1 MSPQPKLFDT
11 HAHLHDPWIGDD
23 LPDVMARASDA
34 GVDRIVTIGCSLEDS
49 RNAIA
54 VAEQYDN
61 VWATLGVHPH
71 DAKDWDDATAD
82 HFRRLAES
90 EQVVA
95 IGEIGLDFYRN
106 LSPHPDQYRAFEAQ
120 LALADELEL
129 PVVIHSRDAHEDTY
143 NILQQWVGSL
153 SPPAPQG
160 KTSRPHSP
168 SPSAPQGKT
177 SRPHSASPSA
187 PQGKTSRP
195 HSASPPA
202 ARGEMSRRD
211 RGGPPVGVIHC
222 FSGDADLAHRYHNL
236 GFQISFAGPVT
247 YPKNEAL
254 REAAKS
260 LPPEAIVIET
270 DAPYLSPQP
279 QRGKRN
285 EPANIRFTA
294 EQIAQVRGESIE
306 TVAGTVTAH
315 ASRLYRVR

>member
-23 LPDVMARASDA
+23 LPEVMARASEA

-82 HFRRLAES
+82 HFRRMAES
-90 EQVVA
+90 PQVVA
-95 IGEIGLDFYRN
+95 VGEIGLDFYRN
-106 LSPHPDQYRAFEAQ
+106 LSPRPDQYRAFEAQ

-160 KTSRPHSP
+160 KTSRPHS
-168 SPSAPQGKT
+168 
-177 SRPHSASPSA
+177 
-187 PQGKTSRP
+187 
-195 HSASPPA
+195 ASPPA

-211 RGGPPVGVIHC
+211 RGGPPIGVIHC

-285 EPANIRFTA
+285 EPANIQHTA
-294 EQIAQVRGESIE
+294 NQIAEVRSESLNAI
-306 TVAGTVTAH
+306 TNQTTLNAV
-315 ASRLYRVR
+315 RLFGL